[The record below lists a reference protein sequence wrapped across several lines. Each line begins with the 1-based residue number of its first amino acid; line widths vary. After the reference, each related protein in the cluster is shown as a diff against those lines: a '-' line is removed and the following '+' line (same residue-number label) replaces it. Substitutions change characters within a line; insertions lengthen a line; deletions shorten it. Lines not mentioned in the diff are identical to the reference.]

1 MISQWLLLISSV
13 AGNNQTAR
21 MRVWRSLKACGA
33 VALRD
38 GAYVLPSSAP
48 AREAFDDISRDVLAA
63 GGSAHLLGFESASAE
78 QEQDLR
84 CRFDRSVEYTELF
97 TTLTTLRKS
106 SAKLGEPEARRQL
119 LAVRREFAALTAVDF
134 FPGPAREQVESAIA
148 DTEAALNRR
157 FSPDEP
163 HAVHGTV
170 PKRDRKAYRAR
181 QWATRERL
189 WVDRV
194 ASAWLIRRFIDPQAT
209 FRWLKAPKDCPKK
222 AVGFDFDGAEFTH
235 VDGRVTFQVL
245 VASFD
250 LEGDPALTRL
260 GALVH
265 HLDIGGVAVPE
276 AAGFAAIMA
285 GARLRT
291 TDDDALLEA
300 MSSVLEDLYAAYS
313 NPEKT

>member
-1 MISQWLLLISSV
+1 MNSKWLLLISSV

-21 MRVWRSLKACGA
+21 MRVWRNLKACGA
-33 VALRD
+33 AALRD
-38 GAYVLPSSAP
+38 GAYVLPSSAS
-48 AREAFDDISRDVLAA
+48 AREAFDDVSRDVLAA
-63 GGSAHLLGFESASAE
+63 GGSAHVLSFESASAE

-84 CRFDRSVEYTELF
+84 RRFDRGAEYTELF
-97 TTLTTLRKS
+97 TTLATLRKS
-106 SAKLGEPEARRQL
+106 SAKLEESEARRQL
-119 LAVRREFAALTAVDF
+119 AAVRREFAALTAIDF
-134 FPGPAREQVESAIA
+134 FPGPTREQVESALA

-163 HAVHGTV
+163 HAVHGAV
-170 PKRDRKAYRAR
+170 PKRDRMAYRAR

-209 FRWLKAPKDCPKK
+209 FRWLKAAKDCPKK
-222 AVGFDFDGAEFTH
+222 AVGFDFDEAEFTH

-245 VASFD
+245 MVSFD
-250 LEGDPALTRL
+250 LEGDPALMRL

-265 HLDIGGVAVPE
+265 YLDVGGVAVPE
-276 AAGFAAIMA
+276 APGFAAIMA

-291 TDDDALLEA
+291 ANDDALLEA
-300 MSSVLEDLYAAYS
+300 MSGVLEDLYAAYAH
-313 NPEKT
+313 PEKT